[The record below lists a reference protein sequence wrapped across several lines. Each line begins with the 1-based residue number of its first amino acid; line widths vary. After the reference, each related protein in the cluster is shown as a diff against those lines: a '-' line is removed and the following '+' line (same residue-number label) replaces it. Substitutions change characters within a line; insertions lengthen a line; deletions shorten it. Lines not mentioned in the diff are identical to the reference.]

1 MLQLS
6 FSSVLTR
13 RHLTHN
19 GSRIRNSCCAMRAL
33 EGRRSRHARVLLL
46 CSSSKH
52 AARLSAHL
60 LRLPPAAV
68 LSSVWPLLSCVV
80 RTRRAAAPRPC
91 EGAAPQSK
99 PQPSSVSFLKALP
112 KSCWGGVRVRD
123 GLRLKGEG

>member
-13 RHLTHN
+13 RHLSHN
-19 GSRIRNSCCAMRAL
+19 GSQLRNSCCATRAL

-60 LRLPPAAV
+60 LRLPPCRSLVFCLA
-68 LSSVWPLLSCVV
+68 SSVLRCAHTPS
-80 RTRRAAAPRPC
+80 RRAAPLRRGSTSIEAAAELGQLL
-91 EGAAPQSK
+91 EGLAE
-99 PQPSSVSFLKALP
+99 VLLG
-112 KSCWGGVRVRD
+112 WG
-123 GLRLKGEG
+123 

>member
-19 GSRIRNSCCAMRAL
+19 GSQIRNSCCATRAL

-46 CSSSKH
+46 CSSSEH

-60 LRLPPAAV
+60 LRLPPTAV
-68 LSSVWPLLSCVV
+68 FVFGLASSVLRC
-80 RTRRAAAPRPC
+80 TRRAAAPRPC

-123 GLRLKGEG
+123 GLGVKGEG

>member
-19 GSRIRNSCCAMRAL
+19 GSQIRNSCCATRAL

-46 CSSSKH
+46 CSSSEH

-68 LSSVWPLLSCVV
+68 LSSVRPLLSCVV

-112 KSCWGGVRVRD
+112 KSCWGGVSVRD
-123 GLRLKGEG
+123 GLRVKGEG

>member
-19 GSRIRNSCCAMRAL
+19 GSQIRNSCCATRAL

-46 CSSSKH
+46 CSSSEH

-68 LSSVWPLLSCVV
+68 LSSVRPLLSCVV

-123 GLRLKGEG
+123 GLG

>member
-19 GSRIRNSCCAMRAL
+19 GSRIRNSCCATRAL

-52 AARLSAHL
+52 AARLS
-60 LRLPPAAV
+60 
-68 LSSVWPLLSCVV
+68 VV
-80 RTRRAAAPRPC
+80 
-91 EGAAPQSK
+91 EDIGS
-99 PQPSSVSFLKALP
+99 
-112 KSCWGGVRVRD
+112 
-123 GLRLKGEG
+123 E

>member
-68 LSSVWPLLSCVV
+68 LSSV
-80 RTRRAAAPRPC
+80 
-91 EGAAPQSK
+91 
-99 PQPSSVSFLKALP
+99 
-112 KSCWGGVRVRD
+112 
-123 GLRLKGEG
+123 